1 MPIMLS
7 KTYAAFVAAGT
18 PDAEAREAAEEIAD
32 FEHRLTGIE
41 SPPAEHRRRH
51 QAIEVDAWRC
61 PGLCRHPARKVVD
74 RLNPCVC
81 AACLLADR
89 RRPYIFGT
97 ISPLIPRS
105 TALR

>member
-41 SPPAEHRRRH
+41 SRL
-51 QAIEVDAWRC
+51 QNIEGDIRLLKWMLGVV

-74 RLNPCVC
+74 RLT
-81 AACLLADR
+81 AC
-89 RRPYIFGT
+89 
-97 ISPLIPRS
+97 
-105 TALR
+105 